1 MKKGIIINSVFG
13 IILIGISLIFLNGI
27 PAIRNLILS
36 LAVLVMIVPLV
47 VYYTKK
53 NREQKEKEQKFLEF
67 IRDIVENVKSGTP
80 VSRAIIN
87 IKNRDYGAL
96 GPHIEKLA
104 NQISLGIPLTKSF
117 DTFAEDTKSPVILR
131 SVNLISEASRSGGE
145 INTILNSVASSV
157 NQTEI
162 IQKERRSAIFN
173 LVVQGYI
180 IFFVF
185 ILIILV
191 LEFFLMPLVK
201 DLGPIKDLNVE
212 VSPKED
218 IDLIGQANFYLL
230 IVQSFFS
237 GLVIGKISEG
247 KINAGIKHSFI
258 LVSLA
263 LILSGIAR
271 VIFG

>member
-1 MKKGIIINSVFG
+1 MKKIFIIAGILC
-13 IILIGISLIFLNGI
+13 LIVIASSFLLLGGNI
-27 PAIRNLILS
+27 AVRNLVIIFT
-36 LAVLVMIVPLV
+36 VLTMIIPFVI
-47 VYYTKK
+47 YYAKK
-53 NREQKEKEQKFLEF
+53 IQEQKEKEQKFLEF
-67 IRDIVENVKSGTP
+67 VRDVVENVRAGTP
-80 VSRAIIN
+80 ISRAIIN

-96 GPHIEKLA
+96 KPHIDKLA

-117 DTFAEDTKSPVILR
+117 ETFAEETKSPVIAR

-145 INTILNSVASSV
+145 INTILSSVASSV
-157 NQTEI
+157 NQTEL
-162 IQKERRSAIFN
+162 IQKERRAAIFN
-173 LVVQGYI
+173 LVIQGYI

-201 DLGPIKDLNVE
+201 GLGPVKDLNV
-212 VSPKED
+212 D
-218 IDLIGQANFYLL
+218 ITTNQEIDFSQANFFLL

-237 GLVIGKISEG
+237 GLVIGKLSEG
-247 KINAGIKHSFI
+247 KIGAGIKHSFI

-263 LILSGIAR
+263 LVLSGIAR